1 MPTIGLPNYDVHVE
15 PGALDDVGDVVAGV
29 APGHRYVVITDDHVG
44 PIYTERVVRAL
55 DSAHVVELRVPAGE
69 ESKTREQWS
78 ALTDRMLDAGCGRD
92 TTVIALGGGVIGDLA
107 GFVAATFMR
116 GVPVVQIPTSL
127 LAMVDASVGGKTA
140 VDVRAGKNLVGAFHE
155 PAAVLVDPSV
165 LRTLPVAD
173 LRAGAAEILK
183 HGAIADAAHFE
194 DALRSLPHLLTNPAD
209 AAWSPLIARS
219 IEIKASVV
227 RRDPREQDLRKI
239 LNFGHTLGHAIEAA
253 TDFRLRH
260 GHAVAIGMVLESR
273 LAERIGVA
281 VSGTAARILEGV
293 RAAELPSERPA
304 DIARERVIDATHAD
318 KKARQGQTEYA
329 LPARIGEMA
338 TSDGEWT
345 IRVSDEMVREI
356 LE

>member
-1 MPTIGLPNYDVHVE
+1 MATITLPDYDVRVE
-15 PGALDDVGDVVAGV
+15 PGVLDDAGAAIRAVA
-29 APGHRYVVITDDHVG
+29 AAHRYVIITDTNVG
-44 PIYTERVVRAL
+44 PIYAARLADAL
-55 DSAHVVELRVPAGE
+55 GSTGVVELRAPAGE
-69 ESKTREQWS
+69 GSKSRERWS

-127 LAMVDASVGGKTA
+127 LAMVDASVGGKTG
-140 VDVRAGKNLVGAFHE
+140 VDTPAGKNLVGAFHQ
-155 PAAVLVDPSV
+155 PAMVLVDPRV
-165 LRTLPVAD
+165 LASLPAAE

-183 HGAIADAAHFE
+183 HGAIADAEHFE
-194 DALRSLPHLLTNPAD
+194 EARRALPRLLGDASDDGWT
-209 AAWSPLIARS
+209 PLIARS

-227 RRDPREQDLRKI
+227 RRDPRERDLRKI
-239 LNFGHTLGHAIEAA
+239 LNFGHTLGHAIESA

-281 VSGTAARILEGV
+281 ESGTAARILEGV
-293 RAAELPSERPA
+293 RAAELPTERPA
-304 DIARERVIDATHAD
+304 DVERRRLVDATHSD
-318 KKARQGQTEYA
+318 KKSRRGHTEYA
-329 LPARIGEMA
+329 LPARVGEMA
-338 TSDGEWT
+338 AGDGGWT
-345 IRVSDEMVREI
+345 IRVSDQMVLEI